1 VGTLMTNK
9 SENADQTSYTL
20 KNEIEEL
27 VERGIRK
34 KKVSPKVLL
43 VNTILFI
50 ILLFC
55 VCGWFIYDHFSD
67 HNTTHREI
75 NCYVSIPEIVVN
87 LRSVNPKGNILRA
100 TFNLQIYNKDDEER
114 IRDFMPIILDQ
125 LLSYL
130 RDQSIS
136 DLEGPGL
143 ERMRE
148 AILLRISNI
157 VRPIKIHRVILKD
170 FIIQ

>member
-1 VGTLMTNK
+1 MTYKPKDVEESGYPPKNK
-9 SENADQTSYTL
+9 MEGPG
-20 KNEIEEL
+20 
-27 VERGIRK
+27 ERHIRRK
-34 KKVSPKVLL
+34 KTPSKVLL
-43 VNTILFI
+43 ANIILFV

-55 VCGWFIYDHFSD
+55 VGVLFIYDHLSD
-67 HNTTHREI
+67 HNTMHHET

-100 TFNLQIYNKDDEER
+100 TFNLQISNKNDEEK
-114 IRDFMPIILDQ
+114 IKEFIPIILDQ

-148 AILLRISNI
+148 ALFLRINNI

>member
-1 VGTLMTNK
+1 MTDK

-34 KKVSPKVLL
+34 KKVSSKVLL

-55 VCGWFIYDHFSD
+55 VGGWFIYDHFSD

-100 TFNLQIYNKDDEER
+100 TFNLQIYSKDYE
-114 IRDFMPIILDQ
+114 
-125 LLSYL
+125 
-130 RDQSIS
+130 
-136 DLEGPGL
+136 
-143 ERMRE
+143 
-148 AILLRISNI
+148 
-157 VRPIKIHRVILKD
+157 
-170 FIIQ
+170 

>member
-1 VGTLMTNK
+1 
-9 SENADQTSYTL
+9 
-20 KNEIEEL
+20 
-27 VERGIRK
+27 
-34 KKVSPKVLL
+34 
-43 VNTILFI
+43 
-50 ILLFC
+50 
-55 VCGWFIYDHFSD
+55 
-67 HNTTHREI
+67 
-75 NCYVSIPEIVVN
+75 
-87 LRSVNPKGNILRA
+87 
-100 TFNLQIYNKDDEER
+100 
-114 IRDFMPIILDQ
+114 MPIILDQ

-157 VRPIKIHRVILKD
+157 VRPIKIHRAILKD